1 MKPLQKKIIQR
12 KISDAREQRRAE
24 RIRKTENPTEDR
36 RAWRSTEKARRGLAR
51 VIFSR
56 GFLIALLV
64 LFQILISIVI
74 FQGLPQYA
82 ARIQTFFGFVGV
94 IVVIAIIN
102 AGGTDATK
110 LTWMVFIMI
119 FPIAGTVFYLYAK
132 YDIGVRYIGKR
143 LETLR
148 VDTAATGRRRAGA
161 ARRPA

>member
-64 LFQILISIVI
+64 LFQILKI
-74 FQGLPQYA
+74 QHTGLPCLHDPKCA
-82 ARIQTFFGFVGV
+82 FDPDPR
-94 IVVIAIIN
+94 
-102 AGGTDATK
+102 
-110 LTWMVFIMI
+110 
-119 FPIAGTVFYLYAK
+119 YL
-132 YDIGVRYIGKR
+132 
-143 LETLR
+143 
-148 VDTAATGRRRAGA
+148 
-161 ARRPA
+161 